1 MDFSKDLNMTEESKI
16 PEVTQTIPTGPEATM
31 PVDVYGMS
39 INLPISQAKELISK
53 RDNKTQ
59 EFREVNNKLLEA
71 DKAAKREAE
80 RANILEKM
88 KAGDID
94 QVKEAASKE
103 FKTKLEI
110 LQAKI
115 LDKEI
120 KSSFYEADDFLKE
133 YSDDAVKLFKS
144 EFVIEYDENENIKAN
159 GKDIK
164 EAVKEFINR
173 KEIFRKASTQK
184 ASTIPSQKPINV
196 KSTISPEE
204 MMKKGLA
211 EMFKK

>member
-1 MDFSKDLNMTEESKI
+1 MTEEPKV
-16 PEVTQTIPTGPEATM
+16 PEVAPIVPEVKQPDLMDVDFNNKSYKNIPVE
-31 PVDVYGMS
+31 
-39 INLPISQAKELISK
+39 LAKEIIAFRQTKKELDLK
-53 RDNKTQ
+53 NK
-59 EFREVNNKLLEA
+59 EAEKAKLLAEEKA
-71 DKAAKREAE
+71 RILEAAKSQDVE
-80 RANILEKM
+80 RIKDE
-88 KAGDID
+88 
-94 QVKEAASKE
+94 ASKE
-103 FKTKLEI
+103 YKTKLQS

-120 KSSFYEADDFLKE
+120 KSSFHEADDFLKE
-133 YSDDAVKLFKS
+133 YSEDAVKLFKS
-144 EFVIEYDENENIKAN
+144 EFSVEYDENENLKAN

>member
-1 MDFSKDLNMTEESKI
+1 MTEESKV
-16 PEVTQTIPTGPEATM
+16 PEVAPIAPEIKPPDNMDVDFNGKSYKNIPIE
-31 PVDVYGMS
+31 
-39 INLPISQAKELISK
+39 LAKEIIAFRQTKKELDLKNKDAEKAKLIAEEK
-53 RDNKTQ
+53 ARI
-59 EFREVNNKLLEA
+59 LEA
-71 DKAAKREAE
+71 AKSQDVE
-80 RANILEKM
+80 RIKDE
-88 KAGDID
+88 
-94 QVKEAASKE
+94 ASKE
-103 FKTKLEI
+103 YKTKLQS

-120 KSSFYEADDFLKE
+120 KSSFHEADDFLKE
-133 YSDDAVKLFKS
+133 YSEDAVKLFKS
-144 EFVIEYDENENIKAN
+144 EFSVEYDENENLKAN